1 MKNIVTIVGA
11 RPQFI
16 KAAPLGMALAK
27 VENFRHRLIHT
38 GQHFDA
44 NMSEIFFKELGI
56 QAPEFNLGINGK
68 THGVLTGRIL
78 EALDEILPQLK
89 ADMVIIYGDTDSTLA
104 GCLSAVK
111 MHIPVAH
118 VEAGLRSFNRKMP
131 EEINRVLVDHASDI
145 LLCPTSEAIKNLK
158 KEGITN
164 KAHLVGD
171 VMYDM
176 CLLASRKAGKIS
188 TILEKMDLK
197 KQSYNL
203 ATIHRAENTKSKQT
217 LKTAI
222 SYLKEAAQGKP
233 VIFPLH
239 PRTRIAAERFGISFA
254 GLTTIDPVGYFD
266 MIQLLQHAYCLF
278 TDSGG
283 LQKEAFFL
291 QTPCITLRDE
301 TEWVET
307 IESGHNRLWHTP
319 EYLPRR
325 DTAPYGDGH
334 AAEQIVEIIKNVLCP
349 T

>member
-27 VENFRHRLIHT
+27 VENFRHSLIHT

-44 NMSEIFFKELGI
+44 NMSKIFFTELGI
-56 QAPEFNLGINGK
+56 QAPEVNLGINGK

-118 VEAGLRSFNRKMP
+118 IEAGLRSFNRKMP
-131 EEINRVLVDHASDI
+131 EEVNRVLVDHASDL
-145 LLCPTSEAIKNLK
+145 LLCPTKEAMKNLK
-158 KEGITN
+158 EEGITD
-164 KAHLVGD
+164 KAHNIGD

-176 CLLASRKAGKIS
+176 CLLASRKAGTIS
-188 TILEKMDLK
+188 TILEKLALK
-197 KQSYNL
+197 KQGYNL
-203 ATIHRAENTKSKQT
+203 ATIHRAENTNSKQT
-217 LKTAI
+217 LQAAI
-222 SYLKEAAQGKP
+222 SYIKEAAQSKP

-239 PRTRIAAERFGISFA
+239 PRTRIAAERFGISLA

-266 MIQLLQHAYCLF
+266 MIQLLQHAATLY

-307 IESGHNRLWHTP
+307 VEAGHNRLWHTP
-319 EYLPRR
+319 NFLPKR
-325 DTAPYGDGH
+325 DIAPYGDGH
-334 AAEQIVEIIKNVLCP
+334 AAEQAINIIKEYF
-349 T
+349 

>member
-145 LLCPTSEAIKNLK
+145 LLCPSVEAMSNLE
-158 KEGITN
+158 KEGIIS
-164 KAHLVGD
+164 KAHIVGD

-176 CLLASRKAGKIS
+176 CLMASQKAGNIS
-188 TILEKMDLK
+188 TILEELELK
-197 KQSYNL
+197 QNNYSL
-203 ATIHRAENTKSKQT
+203 ATIHRAENTESKET
-217 LKTAI
+217 LEAVI
-222 SYLKEAAQGKP
+222 SFLKEAARNKP
-233 VIFPLH
+233 IILPLH
-239 PRTRIAAERFGISFA
+239 PRTRIAAERFGVSLA

-266 MIQLLQHAYCLF
+266 MIQLLQHANILY

-283 LQKEAFFL
+283 LQKESFFL
-291 QTPCITLRDE
+291 QIPCVTLRGE

-307 IESGHNRLWHTP
+307 IKAGYNRLWQTP
-319 EYLPRR
+319 EFLPRQKI
-325 DTAPYGDGH
+325 APYGDGH
-334 AAEQIVEIIKNVLCP
+334 AAAKIVEVIKHTL
-349 T
+349 